1 MIMKKACCTWVLRV
15 LCIYILSIY
24 ATLGF
29 GQQFNDVISY
39 LNYLNKEQERIS
51 EDMWSY
57 TSAVAHGKSA
67 KKVDNRRKELINT
80 TLLARKNIADM
91 PGFNNDASL
100 RDSMVSYLTMCNL
113 VLNEDYS
120 KIVDLEEIAE
130 QSYDLMEAYLTAQ
143 EKANEK
149 LDIAGK
155 SVDAQVK
162 IFAQKNQVQLVEA
175 KDKTSSKLEK
185 ANQVFKYYNPVYL
198 IFFKCYKQEGY
209 FFDALNKNDV
219 NAMEQNKNTLLKFAE
234 ESLKKID
241 TVKAFKN
248 DLSVKTSCRQM
259 LDFYKYEASVKAPVI
274 IDYFLK
280 KENFEK
286 IKTSFDAKM
295 EMARTQDDVNQY
307 NKAAA
312 DYNKAIALYNN
323 ANLELQKKRNLL
335 LDNWNKA
342 IQSFFDRHVPKN

>member
-1 MIMKKACCTWVLRV
+1 MKNTYCTWILRIIG
-15 LCIYILSIY
+15 IYILSIH

-29 GQQFNDVISY
+29 GQQYNDVISY
-39 LNYLNKEQERIS
+39 LNFLNKEQGRIS
-51 EDMWSY
+51 EDMWGY

-80 TLLARKNIADM
+80 TLLAQKNIASM

-100 RDSMVSYLTMCNL
+100 RDSMVSYLNLCNI

-120 KIVDLEEIAE
+120 KIIDLEEIAE

-149 LDIAGK
+149 LDMAGK
-155 SVDAQVK
+155 NLDAQIKV
-162 IFAQKNQVQLVEA
+162 FAKKNQVQLVEA
-175 KDKTSSKLEK
+175 KDKTSTKLEK

-219 NAMEQNKNTLLKFAE
+219 NSMEQNRNTLLKFAE
-234 ESLKKID
+234 ESLKNMD
-241 TVKAFKN
+241 TVKIFRN
-248 DLSVKTSCRQM
+248 DASVKTSCRQVI
-259 LDFYKYEASVKAPVI
+259 DFYKYEASVKAPVI

-280 KENFEK
+280 KENYEK
-286 IKTSFDAKM
+286 IKISFDAKM

-307 NKAAA
+307 NKAVA
-312 DYNKAIALYNN
+312 DYNKAIALYNS
-323 ANLELQKKRNLL
+323 ANQELQKKRKLL
-335 LDNWNKA
+335 LDNWNNA
-342 IQSFFDRHVPKN
+342 IQSFFDRHVPKT